1 MLLIQLTGL
10 SGAGKSSIAQLTR
23 QLLQDAG
30 LNAIIV
36 DGDECRK
43 TICKDLGFSKEDRHE
58 NIRRL
63 GMLADKF
70 VKAGNITLIAAINP
84 YEAIRKE
91 LTEQYGAQT
100 VWIHCSREE
109 LIVRD
114 TKGLYKRALLPEG
127 HPDKIHNLTGINDS
141 FDEPAEPALV
151 IHTHTESAAQSAQ
164 QLYQFIIHQLKP

>member
-23 QLLQDAG
+23 QLLQEAG
-30 LNAIIV
+30 LPVIIV

-43 TICKDLGFSKEDRHE
+43 TICKDLGFSKEDRNE

-84 YEAIRKE
+84 YELIRKE
-91 LTEQYGAQT
+91 LAQQYRALT
-100 VWIHCSREE
+100 VWVHCSREE
-109 LIVRD
+109 LIARD
-114 TKGLYKRALLPEG
+114 TKGLYKRALLPDD
-127 HPDKIHNLTGINDS
+127 HPDKVKNLTGINDT
-141 FDEPAEPALV
+141 FDEPELPALV
-151 IHTHTESAAQSAQ
+151 IHTHTESAAESAQ
-164 QLYQFIIHQLKP
+164 RLFQFIIQQVKR